1 MSESQSTQSHLP
13 TASSLPTAS
22 AGTQDLRSK
31 AASAMSTLSDA
42 AQGAVG
48 EAKKT
53 ASSLAS
59 EAAELANGA
68 AQKQIASGA
77 DLIGHVAAST
87 RAAADNLDPNAPQI
101 AGFVRDAGD
110 RIDEFSRS
118 LRNRSVDELIE
129 TSSDFAR
136 RQPAVLF
143 GAAAACGFV
152 LYRLFKAASSSAN
165 GPQQGAGGSPR
176 PGGPYTSAES
186 PSITSG
192 QFHGP

>member
-1 MSESQSTQSHLP
+1 MSEPNSTRSDLP
-13 TASSLPTAS
+13 TASSAAP
-22 AGTQDLRSK
+22 DLRSK
-31 AASAMSTLSDA
+31 AADAMSKFSDA

-48 EAKKT
+48 EVKKT

-59 EAAELANGA
+59 EATELAKGA
-68 AQKQIASGA
+68 AQKQIVSGA

-87 RAAADNLDPNAPQI
+87 RAAAETLDPNAPQI
-101 AGFVRDAGD
+101 AGFVREAGD

-118 LRNRSVDELIE
+118 LRDRSIDELIQ

-152 LYRLFKAASSSAN
+152 LFRLFKAASSSAAASSHAN
-165 GPQQGAGGSPR
+165 GPRPGAGGPR
-176 PGGPYTSAES
+176 PPYSSAES